1 MQNSQIF
8 PFSLQFLQFSRSS
21 ANKFAVTGAN
31 EFANTKYKMKR
42 FKNKVCLITGAGSG
56 IGKAT
61 ALAFGK
67 EGAKVVVADVNLEDA
82 ETTAEI
88 LRGSKCEAI
97 ALKVDIS
104 KREDVENMIKMT
116 VDTFGRLDCAVNC
129 AGIAGPVSLPLHE
142 YPDEFWHQQ
151 INVNLT
157 GTWYCMKF
165 QITQMLKN
173 GGGTIV
179 NLSSAAGLI
188 AQPENSPY
196 AASKHGVVGITKTAA
211 KEYATKNI
219 RINAI
224 CPTAVET
231 PMIME
236 GRRKLAYNPEAK
248 QQAINFQAMK
258 RMGRPEEIADVALW
272 LSSEQ
277 SSFITGLAMAA
288 DGGALA

>member
-1 MQNSQIF
+1 
-8 PFSLQFLQFSRSS
+8 
-21 ANKFAVTGAN
+21 
-31 EFANTKYKMKR
+31 MKR

-56 IGKAT
+56 IGRAT
-61 ALAFGK
+61 ALAFGE
-67 EGAKVVVADVNLEDA
+67 EGAKVVVTDINLENA
-82 ETTAEI
+82 EKTVEI
-88 LRGSKCEAI
+88 LMAHPDRIGRGGKTEAI

-104 KREDVENMIKMT
+104 NREDVENMVKMT
-116 VDTFGRLDCAVNC
+116 VKTFGRLDCAVNC
-129 AGIAGPVSLPLHE
+129 AGVAGPVSLPLHE

-151 INVNLT
+151 ININLT

-165 QITQMLKN
+165 QITQMLQN
-173 GGGTIV
+173 GGGAIV

-211 KEYATKNI
+211 REYATKNI

-248 QQAINFQAMK
+248 QAAINFQAMK

-272 LSSEQ
+272 LCSDQ
-277 SSFITGLAMAA
+277 SSFITGVAMAA
-288 DGGALA
+288 DGGAMA

>member
-1 MQNSQIF
+1 MI
-8 PFSLQFLQFSRSS
+8 QFN
-21 ANKFAVTGAN
+21 NK
-31 EFANTKYKMKR
+31 MR
-42 FKNKVCLITGAGSG
+42 FKNKVCLVTGAGSG
-56 IGKAT
+56 IGQAV

-67 EGAKVVVADVNLEDA
+67 EGAKVVVCDINLENA
-82 ETTAEI
+82 EKTADI
-88 LRGSKCEAI
+88 LRGGNAEALPIKVNI
-97 ALKVDIS
+97 ANRD
-104 KREDVENMIKMT
+104 EVENMVKQT
-116 VDTFGRLDCAVNC
+116 VATFGRLDCAVNC
-129 AGIAGPVSLPLHE
+129 AGIAGPVSMPLHE
-142 YPDEFWHQQ
+142 YPDEYWHQQ

-165 QITQMLKN
+165 QITQMLQN

-188 AQPENSPY
+188 AQPENTPY

-211 KEYATKNI
+211 REYATKGI

-224 CPTAVET
+224 CPTAIET

-248 QQAINFQAMK
+248 EAAINFQAMK
-258 RMGRPEEIADVALW
+258 RMGQPEEVADVALW
-272 LSSEQ
+272 LCSEQ
-277 SSFITGLAMAA
+277 SSFITGLAMPV

>member
-1 MQNSQIF
+1 M
-8 PFSLQFLQFSRSS
+8 
-21 ANKFAVTGAN
+21 
-31 EFANTKYKMKR
+31 KMDR
-42 FKNKVCLITGAGSG
+42 FKNKVCLVTGAGSG

-67 EGAKVVVADVNLEDA
+67 EGGKVVVADVNLENA
-82 ETTAEI
+82 EKTAAI
-88 LRGSKCEAI
+88 LRGSKIEAI

-104 KREDVENMIKMT
+104 KREDVENMVKMT
-116 VDTFGRLDCAVNC
+116 VSAFGRLDCAVNC

-151 INVNLT
+151 ININLT

-165 QITQMLKN
+165 QLIQMLQN

-188 AQPENSPY
+188 GQADNTPY
-196 AASKHGVVGITKTAA
+196 AASKHGVVGLTRTASI
-211 KEYATKNI
+211 EYATKNI
-219 RINAI
+219 RINCI
-224 CPTAVET
+224 CPTAIET

-236 GRRKLAYNPEAK
+236 GRRKLAHDEAAK
-248 QQAINFQAMK
+248 QQAINFQRMK
-258 RMGRPEEIADVALW
+258 RMGQPEEVADVALW
-272 LSSEQ
+272 LSSSE
-277 SSFITGLAMAA
+277 SSFITGLAMPV

>member
-1 MQNSQIF
+1 
-8 PFSLQFLQFSRSS
+8 
-21 ANKFAVTGAN
+21 
-31 EFANTKYKMKR
+31 MKR
-42 FKNKVCLITGAGSG
+42 FKNKVCLVTGAGSG
-56 IGKAT
+56 IGRAT

-67 EGAKVVVADVNLEDA
+67 EGAKVVVADISLENA
-82 ETTAEI
+82 QKTVEI
-88 LRGSKCEAI
+88 LMAHPDIIGRGGNTEAI

-104 KREDVENMIKMT
+104 KRDDVENMVKTT
-116 VDTFGRLDCAVNC
+116 VETFGRLDCAVNC

-151 INVNLT
+151 ININLT
-157 GTWYCMKF
+157 GTWYCLKF
-165 QITQMLKN
+165 QITQMLQN

-248 QQAINFQAMK
+248 QAAINFQAMK

-272 LSSEQ
+272 LCSDQ
-277 SSFITGLAMAA
+277 SSFITGIAMAA